1 MKKLIIMKKL
11 IKLSLLLCFVLP
23 ILITSCD
30 KDELSDLV
38 GTWEY
43 SDTEQG
49 VTLSISI
56 TFNSDNTGKMLLTMT
71 FAGETETESGNFTW
85 STEGD
90 ILSITTE
97 DETTSVKYSISGN
110 KLTITEDGEDMVFTR
125 K

>member
-1 MKKLIIMKKL
+1 MKKL
-11 IKLSLLLCFVLP
+11 IKLSLTLFFILP

-43 SDTEQG
+43 SDNEQG

-71 FAGETETESGNFTW
+71 FGGETETESGNFTW
-85 STEGD
+85 STKGD
-90 ILSITTE
+90 ILSITE
-97 DETTSVKYSISGN
+97 DGETNSVTYSISGN
-110 KLTITEDGEDMVFTR
+110 KLTITEDDEVMVFTR

>member
-1 MKKLIIMKKL
+1 MKTL
-11 IKLSLLLCFVLP
+11 IKLSFVLFFALP

-30 KDELSDLV
+30 KDEELSGLV

-43 SDTEQG
+43 SDSEEG
-49 VTLSISI
+49 VSLSVSI

-71 FAGETETESGNFTW
+71 YDGDTETESGNFTW
-85 STEGD
+85 STDGD
-90 ILSITTE
+90 ILSITE
-97 DETTSVKYSISGN
+97 DGETTSVKYSISGN